1 METAVKER
9 LVGAVVLVGLIV
21 ALVPEMLSGPRRQA
35 GTDSAANGSVRT
47 YTIDLTPATA
57 ARAPAV
63 ETQPAPIQDIIVEQP
78 VAASAQREKS
88 PEPEAANAGATTA
101 SPSEA
106 PARPVEV
113 ARPATEA
120 QPDRPP
126 DRQQA
131 AARTQAAPQS
141 GWVVQLG
148 SFASRDNAERLA
160 AEVRKGGY
168 RAFVSR
174 FESGRSVRYRVRV
187 GPEAQR
193 AQAEA
198 VAQRLQRDGRQ
209 VSIVPHP

>member
-78 VAASAQREKS
+78 AAASAR
-88 PEPEAANAGATTA
+88 PEQSAEPQSANAGATTP

-120 QPDRPP
+120 QQ

-131 AARTQAAPQS
+131 TARTQAAPQS